1 MEHDLFTQ
9 FKKMYHSF
17 VLNRSFSAVVL
28 SVSLLLKSP
37 SSPVSCQ
44 LQVST
49 LREPRSSGGK
59 MEGHPWMCLKERF
72 SITIMWPSRQ
82 ITVPHAPCENR
93 KGLVYTHYDLFTFFT
108 HLLLSRKACWHDDL
122 CHFCSGCSGSS
133 HLRSC
138 HWICC
143 LQKRRKVRDLKEVSF
158 NFSFCLFSL
167 TWHGCEKMC
176 YWWSVIFYIKSSPRS
191 VD

>member
-17 VLNRSFSAVVL
+17 VLNSSFSAVVL

-93 KGLVYTHYDLFTFFT
+93 KGLLYTHYDLFTFF
-108 HLLLSRKACWHDDL
+108 LLIFYWVETPADMMISVTSAVVVLVLLIFVVATEFFFLSFLSDMTWVWKKCATDD
-122 CHFCSGCSGSS
+122 
-133 HLRSC
+133 
-138 HWICC
+138 
-143 LQKRRKVRDLKEVSF
+143 Q
-158 NFSFCLFSL
+158 LFS
-167 TWHGCEKMC
+167 T
-176 YWWSVIFYIKSSPRS
+176 
-191 VD
+191 

>member
-1 MEHDLFTQ
+1 
-9 FKKMYHSF
+9 MYHSF
-17 VLNRSFSAVVL
+17 VLNSSFSAVVL

-82 ITVPHAPCENR
+82 ITVPYAPCENR
-93 KGLVYTHYDLFTFFT
+93 KGLLYTHYDLFTFFFT
-108 HLLLSRKACWHDDL
+108 HLLLSRNACWHDDL

-138 HWICC
+138 HWIF
-143 LQKRRKVRDLKEVSF
+143 LSV
-158 NFSFCLFSL
+158 FSL
-167 TWHGCEKMC
+167 WHDMGVKKMC

>member
-1 MEHDLFTQ
+1 
-9 FKKMYHSF
+9 MYHSF
-17 VLNRSFSAVVL
+17 VLNSSFSAVVL

-93 KGLVYTHYDLFTFFT
+93 KGLLYTHYDLFTFFF
-108 HLLLSRKACWHDDL
+108 LLIFYWVETPADMMISVTSAVVVLVLLIFVVATEFFFLSFLSDMTWVWKKCATDD
-122 CHFCSGCSGSS
+122 
-133 HLRSC
+133 
-138 HWICC
+138 
-143 LQKRRKVRDLKEVSF
+143 Q
-158 NFSFCLFSL
+158 LFS
-167 TWHGCEKMC
+167 T
-176 YWWSVIFYIKSSPRS
+176 
-191 VD
+191 